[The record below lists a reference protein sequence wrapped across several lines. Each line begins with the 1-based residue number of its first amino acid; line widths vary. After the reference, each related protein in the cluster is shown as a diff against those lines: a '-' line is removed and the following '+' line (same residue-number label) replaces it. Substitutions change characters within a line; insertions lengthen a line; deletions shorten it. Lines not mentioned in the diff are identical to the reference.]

1 MVNPLRPVARLVRNV
16 SRGLRFRGWAA
27 RLRIELRR
35 NGGRLVLDA
44 PHGTLLEKGPS
55 IRARMTGDGDGTFTL
70 RIGRNV
76 TIGRGVRLVVW
87 ALGTNV
93 LEIGD
98 DTLIDDQVHLHLR
111 GGEIR
116 IARAA
121 VIREFAVLRSEG
133 LLTIGEKGNVS
144 HGSVLH
150 CMERVA
156 LGDLS
161 NVAEHVTVADSD
173 HTHDGSDDY
182 VLDQPL
188 RVSPVSIGPNTF
200 VGAGSVVL
208 RGARVGPN
216 AMVAAGSVV
225 PGGEYPPGCLIG
237 GAPAKA
243 IRRLAERRE

>member
-1 MVNPLRPVARLVRNV
+1 VARGVRDV
-16 SRGLRFRGWAA
+16 YRSLRFRAWAA
-27 RLRIELRR
+27 RLRIDLKR
-35 NGGRLVLDA
+35 NGCRLVLDA
-44 PHGTLLEKGPS
+44 PYGALLEDGPA
-55 IRARMTGDGDGTFTL
+55 IRARMAGEGDGTFTL

-76 TIGRGVRLVVW
+76 TVGKGVRLVIW

-98 DTLIDDQVHLHLR
+98 DTLVDDQVHLHLR

-116 IARAA
+116 IGRAA

-144 HGSVLH
+144 HGSVIH
-150 CMERVA
+150 CRERVA
-156 LGDLS
+156 LEDLS
-161 NVAEHVTVADSD
+161 NITEHVTVVDSD
-173 HTHDGSDDY
+173 HSHDGSGDY

-225 PGGEYPPGCLIG
+225 PEGDYPSGWLIG
-237 GAPAKA
+237 GSPAKA
-243 IRRLAERRE
+243 IRPLTKRDD

>member
-1 MVNPLRPVARLVRNV
+1 M
-16 SRGLRFRGWAA
+16 
-27 RLRIELRR
+27 RR
-35 NGGRLVLDA
+35 NGGRLVVDA
-44 PHGTLLEKGPS
+44 PHGALLEDPPR

-70 RIGRNV
+70 RIGSNV
-76 TIGRGVRLVVW
+76 TLGSGVRIVIW

-98 DTLIDDQVHLHLR
+98 ETLIDDQVHLHLR

-116 IARAA
+116 IGRAA

-144 HGSVLH
+144 HGSVIH
-150 CMERVA
+150 CKERVA
-156 LGDLS
+156 IEDLS
-161 NVAEHVTVADSD
+161 NITEHVTVVDSD

-188 RVSPVSIGPNTF
+188 RVSPVTIGPNTF

-208 RGARVGPN
+208 RGARLGPN

-225 PGGEYPPGCLIG
+225 PGGEYPAGWLIG

-243 IRRLAERRE
+243 IRPLAAGPD